1 MTSRNL
7 SQTAAARRGFTLV
20 ELLVVI
26 AIIGV
31 LIALLLPAV
40 QQAREAARR
49 MQCRNNLKQ
58 MGLALHNYHDIHG
71 SFPAGYYR
79 HNDDSSVSA
88 FNGPGWGWGA
98 MILPQIEENNRFDGL
113 SPNTRP
119 ASDDASILT
128 YSQSP
133 ISAYRCPSTPGG
145 DLNESLPSS
154 STVPAHGLSTYK
166 GVFGDRNTQA
176 SYSSTLP
183 NCSYY
188 AGSCVDGGNGVFSP
202 NSKVRFR
209 DITDGTTNT
218 VMVGEVPY
226 GPNGTTNSSGS
237 LIDYRG
243 AVWIGITA
251 NGASSAGVRSNVAT
265 IQTFRGVIASGSTSK
280 EYIINGTNSN
290 AFGSHHSGG
299 AQFVL
304 ADASARFIAATIDPA
319 LVNRIAVRDD
329 GEVVGE
335 F

>member
-1 MTSRNL
+1 MTSDKQSNVA
-7 SQTAAARRGFTLV
+7 SVRRGFTLV

-49 MQCRNNLKQ
+49 MHCSNNLKQ
-58 MGLALHNYHDIHG
+58 MGLALHNYHDVHG

-79 HNDDSSVSA
+79 HNNDASVSA
-88 FNGPGWGWGA
+88 FNGPGWGWGV
-98 MILPQIEENNRFDGL
+98 MILPQIEENNRFDAL
-113 SPNTRP
+113 NVNAQP
-119 ASDDASILT
+119 ASDNAAILPL
-128 YSQSP
+128 SQAP
-133 ISAYRCPSTPGG
+133 LSAYRCPSAPGG
-145 DLNESLPSS
+145 DLNESFPNS
-154 STVPAHGLSTYK
+154 STAPAHGLSTYK

-176 SYSSTLP
+176 SYSTSLP

-202 NSKVRFR
+202 NSKVKFR
-209 DITDGTTNT
+209 DITDGTSNT

-226 GPNGTTNSSGS
+226 GPNGTTNSSGTM
-237 LIDYRG
+237 IDYRG
-243 AVWIGITA
+243 AVWIGITS
-251 NGASSAGVRSNVAT
+251 NGNSTAGVRSNVAT
-265 IQTFRGVIASGSTSK
+265 IQTLRGIIASGATSK
-280 EYIINGTNSN
+280 EYVINGTNSN
-290 AFGSHHSGG
+290 AFGSHHAGG

-304 ADASARFIAATIDPA
+304 ADASARFIAETLDAA
-319 LVNRIAVRDD
+319 VVNRIATRND

>member
-1 MTSRNL
+1 MTLQTLSRPG
-7 SQTAAARRGFTLV
+7 ARRGFTLV

-58 MGLALHNYHDIHG
+58 MGLALHNYHDTYG
-71 SFPAGYYR
+71 AFPAGYYR
-79 HNDDSSVSA
+79 NNDDDNVSA
-88 FNGPGWGWGA
+88 FQGPGWGWGTS
-98 MILPQIEENNRFDGL
+98 ILPQIEENNRFDGL
-113 SPNTRP
+113 SPNTRH
-119 ASDDASILT
+119 ASDDADILQ
-128 YSQSP
+128 YSQPP
-133 ISAYRCPSTPGG
+133 ISAYRCPSAPGG
-145 DLNESLPSS
+145 DLNETLPTSS
-154 STVPAHGLSTYK
+154 SSPAHGLSTYK

-176 SYSSTLP
+176 YYTSDLP

-188 AGSCVDGGNGVFSP
+188 AGSCVNGGNGIFSP
-202 NSKVRFR
+202 NSKISFR

-226 GPNGTTNSSGS
+226 GPNGTKTSSGT
-237 LIDYRG
+237 LIDYKG

-251 NGASSAGVRSNVAT
+251 DGNSSAGVRSNVAT
-265 IQTFRGVIASGSTSK
+265 IQTLRGLTASGSTSTS
-280 EYIINGTNSN
+280 YQINGSSSN
-290 AFGSHHSGG
+290 AFGSHHAGG

-304 ADASARFIAATIDPA
+304 ADASARFIASTVEPS
-319 LVNRIAVRDD
+319 LLNRISARND
-329 GEVVGE
+329 GQVVGE